1 VVSGLIYAG
10 RAGGRRTTGKLST
23 NTLWGRIATMHLAG
37 NREFSTFRLTLAAV
51 LHQAGEPV
59 DDDAALSAWMRRHL
73 AVGMLR
79 LPADE
84 VFPAEQRLLQLA
96 DPSLN
101 LRDVPKTSLRQRLT

>member
-37 NREFSTFRLTLAAV
+37 NREFSTYRLTLAAV

-59 DDDAALSAWMRRHL
+59 DDDAALSAWMKRHL
-73 AVGMLR
+73 TVVMLR

-84 VFPAEQRLLQLA
+84 VSPRSSACSSSPTLRSICVTCQRLRCV
-96 DPSLN
+96 N
-101 LRDVPKTSLRQRLT
+101 G